1 MNAKALRALVAAWLL
16 GMSATT
22 QAQLYGAETVSNAMF
37 GWSGP
42 VYMFDPDSLSFLDVG
57 PMQLAGGTGASVTGY
72 TSMTVHPDLAP
83 PNDALNGTIFA
94 VLKVSGVSGRVLAI
108 LDLDSRVATAIGNLG
123 DNFASIA
130 FRADGQLFGV
140 TGDGAAVPETLYL
153 IDKTNATKQVA
164 RTLGNGADGE
174 LIAYN
179 PEDDAFYHWSGNGTV
194 IFEQVSAQAPYD
206 IVNLPISGVPGGEGF
221 GAVWD
226 PCTQR
231 DLGGVPQHA
240 FSVTYL
246 SPSAGLSGS
255 RFWSTTGVVSP
266 AAAVG
271 AYPGGIRGLALVG
284 GYTCDVDLELAAIV
298 PTPAPSSSGPV
309 AFEITLHNRGPARAR
324 VPVLA
329 IALPASMSAATT
341 TGCLEDPTGIPVCTP
356 RIVTSRL
363 NLPDFV
369 RAPFILESLFTRAS
383 TSIRVD
389 ATHDG
394 SGNGSVSVT
403 ADSESNETEAEN
415 NVIGFSV
422 LSHLFG
428 DSFE

>member
-1 MNAKALRALVAAWLL
+1 MC
-16 GMSATT
+16 GTT
-22 QAQLYGAETVSNAMF
+22 QAQIYSAKAVSNPMF

-42 VYMFDPDSLSFLDVG
+42 VYVFDPDSLSFLDVG

-72 TSMTVHPDLAP
+72 TSMTVHPDLAL

-108 LDLDSRVATAIGNLG
+108 LDLDLRVATAIGNLG
-123 DNFASIA
+123 DNFSSIA
-130 FRADGQLFGV
+130 FRNDGQLFGV
-140 TGDGAAVPETLYL
+140 TGDGASVPETLYL
-153 IDKTNATKQVA
+153 IDKTDATKQVA

-194 IFEQVSAQAPYD
+194 IFEQVSAQPPYD

-226 PCTQR
+226 PCAQR
-231 DLGGVPQHA
+231 DLGGFPQHA

-246 SPSAGLSGS
+246 SLSAGLSGS

-266 AAAVG
+266 TAAVG

-284 GYTCDVDLELAAIV
+284 GYTCEVDLALAAIV

-324 VPVLA
+324 LPVLA
-329 IALPASMSAATT
+329 ITLPASMSAATT
-341 TGCLEDPTGIPVCTP
+341 TGCHEDPNGIPLCTP
-356 RIVTSRL
+356 RIVTNRYH
-363 NLPDFV
+363 LPDQVRVPFV
-369 RAPFILESLFTRAS
+369 LESLFTHAS
-383 TSIRVD
+383 TDIRVD

-394 SGNGSVSVT
+394 SGNGGVAIT
-403 ADSESNETEAEN
+403 ADSQSNETEAED
-415 NVIGFSV
+415 NVISFSV